1 MGCIADRTTL
11 YLSQAPNYPNLDV
24 DIENQVL
31 QRVMLVAQQRV
42 VTLQEFTQ
50 DGSDACIL
58 MNNKQQNPPRL
69 VWHAIWLLIREVY
82 DNRDLMLVKPG
93 GTCVALSSSSCHLKQ
108 LQ

>member
-1 MGCIADRTTL
+1 MGRLADRTTL

-24 DIENQVL
+24 DIDNQVL
-31 QRVMLVAQQRV
+31 QRVMVVAQQRV

-69 VWHAIWLLIREVY
+69 VWHAIWLLLLKIRGNSET
-82 DNRDLMLVKPG
+82 MLVKLG
-93 GTCVALSSSSCHLKQ
+93 GHLYHFEPACV
-108 LQ
+108 